1 MSEELP
7 QIEIVQ
13 EGDNTTFA
21 KPGDTVTI
29 HYDGKL
35 TNGKEFDSSRKRGKP
50 FTCTVGV
57 GQVIKGWDISLTNNY
72 GKGGAN
78 LPKISKGTKAILT
91 IPPNLAYGPRGIPPI
106 IGPNETLVF
115 EVELLSVNGQ

>member
-1 MSEELP
+1 MSALP
-7 QIEIVQ
+7 EIEILQ
-13 EGDNTTFA
+13 EGDNQTFA
-21 KPGDTVTI
+21 QPGDTVTI

-72 GKGGAN
+72 GKGGI
-78 LPKISKGTKAILT
+78 PKISKGTKAILT
-91 IPPNLAYGPRGIPPI
+91 IPSDLAYGPRGIPPI

-115 EVELLSVNGQ
+115 EVELLGVNGN

>member
-1 MSEELP
+1 MSDLP

-35 TNGKEFDSSRKRGKP
+35 TNEFDSSRKRGKP
-50 FTCTVGV
+50 FSCVVGV
-57 GQVIKGWDISLTNNY
+57 GQVIPGWDISLTNNY
-72 GKGGAN
+72 GKGG
-78 LPKISKGTKAILT
+78 LPKISKGTKAVLT
-91 IPPNLAYGPRGIPPI
+91 IPSNLAYGPRGVPPI

-115 EVELLSVNGQ
+115 EVELLGVNGN

>member
-35 TNGKEFDSSRKRGKP
+35 TNGKNLIHQEKEVNHLLVLLVLVKLLK
-50 FTCTVGV
+50 VG
-57 GQVIKGWDISLTNNY
+57 IFL
-72 GKGGAN
+72 
-78 LPKISKGTKAILT
+78 
-91 IPPNLAYGPRGIPPI
+91 
-106 IGPNETLVF
+106 
-115 EVELLSVNGQ
+115 

>member
-35 TNGKEFDSSRKRGKP
+35 TNGKNLIHQEKR
-50 FTCTVGV
+50 
-57 GQVIKGWDISLTNNY
+57 
-72 GKGGAN
+72 
-78 LPKISKGTKAILT
+78 
-91 IPPNLAYGPRGIPPI
+91 
-106 IGPNETLVF
+106 
-115 EVELLSVNGQ
+115 